1 MFVFLHNQLCLPT
14 NYDTYFQRERERERE
29 TERESQRD
37 RETER
42 ERERV
47 HQFIFRILNFF
58 SYWTF
63 PGGIEME
70 Y

>member
-1 MFVFLHNQLCLPT
+1 MTLTFREKERER
-14 NYDTYFQRERERERE
+14 DREREPER
-29 TERESQRD
+29 QRD
-37 RETER
+37 RERQR
-42 ERERV
+42 ETERV

>member
-1 MFVFLHNQLCLPT
+1 MTLTFREKERER
-14 NYDTYFQRERERERE
+14 DRQRERARE
-29 TERESQRD
+29 TERERD
-37 RETER
+37 RER
-42 ERERV
+42 QRERV

>member
-1 MFVFLHNQLCLPT
+1 MTLTF
-14 NYDTYFQRERERERE
+14 REKESERETERQRERE
-29 TERESQRD
+29 TERD
-37 RETER
+37 K

>member
-1 MFVFLHNQLCLPT
+1 MTLTF
-14 NYDTYFQRERERERE
+14 REKERERE
-29 TERESQRD
+29 TEREPERQRD
-37 RETER
+37 RERQR
-42 ERERV
+42 ETERV

>member
-1 MFVFLHNQLCLPT
+1 MTLTFREKERERQREPER
-14 NYDTYFQRERERERE
+14 QRERDRER
-29 TERESQRD
+29 Q
-37 RETER
+37 
-42 ERERV
+42 RERV